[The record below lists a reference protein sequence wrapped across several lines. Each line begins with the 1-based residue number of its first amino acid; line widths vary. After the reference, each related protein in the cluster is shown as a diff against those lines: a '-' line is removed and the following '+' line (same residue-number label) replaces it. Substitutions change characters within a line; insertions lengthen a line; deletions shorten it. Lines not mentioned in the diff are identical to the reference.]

1 MALKI
6 LNKKWPASTRVRL
19 STRGWHSLE
28 ANEVLEFVESS
39 HDGLTESEAETRL
52 KQFGPNEL
60 PREKSLSK
68 LRLFLN
74 QFNNPLMFVMLITVT
89 ISMILKHYTDTLI
102 MILVIM
108 SNVIVAFY
116 QENKAGNAIQSL
128 KKMVKINARIKR
140 GKDEKQIDSEGLV
153 IGDVII
159 LQAGDKVP
167 ADARI
172 LESRTLKVNEASLT
186 GESVAVDKLPHKLP
200 PKTGI
205 SDQKNML
212 FMGTTVEEG
221 YGRAVIVATGI
232 QTQMGEIVHLL
243 AITQE
248 ELTPL
253 QKELLRLAK
262 LAAGFVSFV
271 IFLIFII
278 GLLRGQSMSDI
289 LLASLSLAVS
299 AIPAELLP
307 AITIILVLAMRRI
320 LKKQGLVRKLVS
332 NETLGSVTVIC
343 TDKTGTLTEGKM
355 EVTHLVTKAKELTG
369 KKLHTFTIDN
379 PDPQLEN
386 LKQLVKISLLN
397 NDAFLENPADKPDHW
412 IMHGKIT
419 EQALLRLSLR
429 MGFNKQNLE
438 QEHLLIDKI
447 YFTSE
452 LKYSATLRETDGEEA
467 TLFVIG
473 APEVVF
479 SKSSDSKGFQT
490 KIEGLTKQGLRVL
503 AVAYKNFDLRP
514 KYKKLHDLVSDLQL
528 VGLIAL
534 EDPIREDV
542 PEAIKLTKR
551 AGIRTVVVTG
561 DHKLT
566 ASVIAKQIGLDVKD
580 DQILEG
586 QELEAMSDAELHVRV
601 GRIAVFARVSPKH
614 KLRIV
619 DALQA
624 QGEVVAMVGDG
635 VNDAPALKTS
645 DIGVAVNS
653 GTDVT
658 KEVADLVLLDNGF
671 GTIIKAIE
679 QGRIIFSNIRKVF
692 IYLLVDDFSEIYIFL
707 AAMILGMPLPLLPA
721 QILWINLVEAGL
733 PDLSLTTEQESDH
746 VMDQK
751 PRPKKEPVMSR
762 PLKFWFSSAFLLSG
776 TIALI
781 LFATVMHITDDVQKA
796 RTMTFA
802 FMALDSLFFAFS
814 VRSFRQSIFRL
825 NIFNNK
831 ILTTAVLISFTLLLT
846 SIYTP
851 GLQKLLSTIPLGMQ
865 EWILIVS
872 LVVFEILMIEMSKAH
887 FLYKK
892 NRAVVL

>member
-1 MALKI
+1 MVLK
-6 LNKKWPASTRVRL
+6 ST
-19 STRGWHSLE
+19 TKNWHSIE
-28 ANEVLEFVESS
+28 SEEVLKAVNSS
-39 HDGLTESEAETRL
+39 IVGLTEQEVKKRL
-52 KQFGPNEL
+52 KKFGHNEL

-74 QFNNPLMFVMLITVT
+74 QFNNPLMFVMVITIT
-89 ISMILKHYTDTLI
+89 ISIVLKHYTDAFI
-102 MILVIM
+102 MFLVVI
-108 SNVIVAFY
+108 SNVVVAFY

-128 KKMVKINARIKR
+128 KKMVKINARVVR
-140 GKDEKQIDSEGLV
+140 GKDEKQVESQYLT
-153 IGDVII
+153 IGDIII
-159 LQAGDKVP
+159 LEAGDKVP

-172 LESRTLKVNEASLT
+172 LECRSLKVNEASLT
-186 GESVAVDKLPHKLP
+186 GESAAVEKTSVVLPDK
-200 PKTGI
+200 TQMT
-205 SDQKNML
+205 DRKNML
-212 FMGTTVEEG
+212 FMGTVVEEG
-221 YGRAVIVATGI
+221 FAKAVVVAVGL
-232 QTQMGEIVHLL
+232 QTEMGDIVHML
-243 AITQE
+243 ATTEE

-253 QKELLRLAK
+253 QKELHRLAK
-262 LAAGFVSFV
+262 LAAGFVSIV
-271 IFLIFII
+271 IVLIFII
-278 GLLRGQSMSDI
+278 GLLRGQSIETI

-320 LKKQGLVRKLVS
+320 LRKQGLVRKLVS

-355 EVTHLVTKAKELTG
+355 EVTHLIAKEREISG
-369 KKLHTFTIDN
+369 KKLAEFTIDDAN
-379 PDPQLEN
+379 PESEG
-386 LKQLVKISLLN
+386 LKHLVKVSVLN
-397 NDAFLENPADKPDHW
+397 NDAFLENPTAKPDHW

-419 EQALLRLSLR
+419 EQALLRLSTK
-429 MGFNKQNLE
+429 MGFNKQTLE

-452 LKYSATLRETDGEEA
+452 LKYSATLRETDGNKS

-473 APEVVF
+473 APEIVF
-479 SKSSDSKGFQT
+479 SKT
-490 KIEGLTKQGLRVL
+490 KNFHQMHPRMDELTKQGLRVL
-503 AVAYKNFDLRP
+503 AVAHKNFKNKP
-514 KYKKLHDLVSDLQL
+514 KYKKLHDLVKDLDL

-542 PEAIKLTKR
+542 PDAIKLTKR
-551 AGIRTVVVTG
+551 AGIRTIVVTG
-561 DHKLT
+561 DHKVT
-566 ASVIAKQIGLDVKD
+566 AGVIARKIGLNVKD
-580 DQILEG
+580 NQILEG
-586 QELEAMSDAELHVRV
+586 QELEAMSDEMLRSKV
-601 GRIAVFARVSPKH
+601 GNIAVFARVSPKH

-679 QGRIIFSNIRKVF
+679 QGRIIFTNIRKVF
-692 IYLLVDDFSEIYIFL
+692 IYLIVDDFSEIYVFL
-707 AAMILGMPLPLLPA
+707 VAMILGLPLPLLPA

-746 VMDQK
+746 VMDQP
-751 PRPKKEPVMSR
+751 PRPKNEPVVSR
-762 PLKFWFSSAFLLSG
+762 PFKFWLSSAFLFSG
-776 TIALI
+776 TMALI
-781 LFATVMHITDDVQKA
+781 LFTTILNMTGSMEKA
-796 RTMTFA
+796 RTMTFV

-814 VRSFRQSIFRL
+814 VRSFHRSLFRL
-825 NIFNNK
+825 DIFGNK
-831 ILTTAVLISFTLLLT
+831 ILTTAVCISFTLLLL

-851 GLQKLLSTIPLGMQ
+851 GLQKLLSTIPLGGY
-865 EWILIVS
+865 EWLTIFG
-872 LVVFEILMIEMSKAH
+872 LVVIEIIFIEIFKSIFLSKKEPAT
-887 FLYKK
+887 
-892 NRAVVL
+892 VL